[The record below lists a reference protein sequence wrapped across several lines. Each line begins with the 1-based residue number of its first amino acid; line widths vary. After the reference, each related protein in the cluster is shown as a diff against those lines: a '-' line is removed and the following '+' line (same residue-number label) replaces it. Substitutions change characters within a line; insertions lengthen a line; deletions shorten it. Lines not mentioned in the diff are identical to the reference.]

1 MENMNETTQ
10 KQSQKNAGC
19 PCMSMNK
26 KYAEG
31 FDYKDIKKP
40 AKSSA
45 SATDGIS
52 NSEDELDILEIEEDE
67 FE

>member
-1 MENMNETTQ
+1 MNETTQ

-31 FDYKDIKKP
+31 FDYKDIKKS

-45 SATDGIS
+45 SAAA